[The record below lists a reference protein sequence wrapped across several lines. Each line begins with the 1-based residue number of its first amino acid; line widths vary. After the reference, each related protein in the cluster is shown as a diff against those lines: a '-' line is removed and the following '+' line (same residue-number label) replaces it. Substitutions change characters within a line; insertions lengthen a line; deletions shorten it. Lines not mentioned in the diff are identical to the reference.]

1 MGHVINIHNNGQEID
16 LEGGKYKIDV
26 LGGWGVDLGL
36 FSISFRHAQSG
47 LTINCKRSFWP
58 IKSLVF
64 DKRAKRI
71 FSVDIVESGA
81 YRIEFTNAATL
92 RVKETNLFFTGLFQ
106 DPIPNDKIC
115 IFIH

>member
-16 LEGGKYKIDV
+16 LESGKYKIDV

-36 FSISFRHAQSG
+36 FSISFRHGQSG
-47 LTINCKRSFWP
+47 QTINCKRSFWP
-58 IKSLVF
+58 VQSLAF

-71 FSVDIVESGA
+71 FTVDIVEPGV
-81 YRIEFTNAATL
+81 YKIEFTNAETL
-92 RVKETNLFFTGLFQ
+92 RLKETNLFFMGLFQ
-106 DPIPNDKIC
+106 NPIPNDQIS